1 MAQINKYKS
10 RSRPE
15 KTVVQNVLS
24 SSCCGPRYQLLFF
37 IRWLKCAVNI
47 RNKKQWDVV
56 KHSNLH
62 CYVGTITHDQGIFL
76 VLPPSHGINLTG
88 FGAFLAKGSGV
99 VLCWGY
105 PELQYLESVVC
116 SSQSLCQRES
126 TTTSR
131 LAEDKQPVTHP
142 RSWLKTLMQ
151 ISCCVVLVFLC
162 VILCLLW
169 EIMQCLKVLA
179 QIVTSTCQGIPHV
192 EWMQEI
198 KQIFFPYWKLFL
210 FFFFCRIF
218 LLLDSFPYVF
228 VSTSLTRSVRTWN

>member
-15 KTVVQNVLS
+15 KTVEQNVLS

-131 LAEDKQPVTHP
+131 LAEDKRPVTHP

-151 ISCCVVLVFLC
+151 ISCCVVL
-162 VILCLLW
+162 
-169 EIMQCLKVLA
+169 
-179 QIVTSTCQGIPHV
+179 
-192 EWMQEI
+192 
-198 KQIFFPYWKLFL
+198 
-210 FFFFCRIF
+210 FFCV
-218 LLLDSFPYVF
+218 SFFVF
-228 VSTSLTRSVRTWN
+228 YGR